1 MSDDM
6 TVAKSVFVVLQE
18 YLTVFKE
25 HQKQEW
31 LSVIQQSFLHI
42 CPNAFYTIVL
52 V

>member
-31 LSVIQQSFLHI
+31 LSVIQQSFLHN
-42 CPNAFYTIVL
+42 CPKAFYTVVL